1 MNVCDLGTTTM
12 KWPRSSV
19 LALVCL
25 LLASCSLMVSPNED
39 TQSQSSDPS
48 QTERVNV
55 ITESNYMESC
65 RSKGV
70 PVPPDWNASSS
81 EWERHGNLHTI
92 LLTPNNLEQTPVDQT
107 SFASVWSYASP
118 DVRGACIALG
128 RNGGSFQIICQS
140 ATTGYACFWGND
152 PISPRTR
159 WTPETAEVSIASLR
173 DPIQG
178 FAPRTVPC
186 TECHRGNNAFLYAP
200 DDPTWATVL
209 RPEHVRPT
217 FTTLVEQ
224 SSHHGQ
230 LTFGTTTIT
239 YPRFIPIGGKP
250 MALSNPP
257 PTTSGCSGSC
267 HELHAAIL
275 KKNHTAEGYV
285 KAPRPMGPNCAAN
298 SPPDDPTRNCYQR
311 SGLR

>member
-1 MNVCDLGTTTM
+1 M
-12 KWPRSSV
+12 KLFRLSVVAWGCSFLLACSLIGSSKDETRSQSPSSV
-19 LALVCL
+19 
-25 LLASCSLMVSPNED
+25 
-39 TQSQSSDPS
+39 
-48 QTERVNV
+48 QTKDGNV
-55 ITESNYMESC
+55 ISNGNYVGSC
-65 RSKGV
+65 REKGV
-70 PVPPDWNASSS
+70 PIPPDWKASSL

-92 LLTPNNLEQTPVDQT
+92 LLTPNNLDQTPVDHT
-107 SFASVWSYASP
+107 SFASVWSYAPSQG
-118 DVRGACIALG
+118 RGACIALG

-152 PISPRTR
+152 AGSSNTS
-159 WTPETAEVSIASLR
+159 WSPETTEVAIVSLR
-173 DPIQG
+173 DPVQG
-178 FAPRTVPC
+178 FAAGAVPC

-224 SSHHGQ
+224 SSHRGQ

-239 YPRFIPIGGKP
+239 YPRFIPIGGKS

-257 PTTSGCSGSC
+257 PTTPGCSGSC
-267 HELHAAIL
+267 HELHAATL

-285 KAPRPMGPNCAAN
+285 KAPRPMAPNCAAN

-311 SGLR
+311 